1 LTLVIVTTA
10 GIKGPLK
17 TVIELMGSEK
27 NAAAV
32 ILHGFGGM
40 GKTTLVH
47 AGFARLFEAVILHGF
62 GGMGK
67 TTLVD
72 AGFARLFD
80 ANIEV
85 CRFLFVRLFD
95 NIFFLL
101 SCLTMFV
108 EVKESGNN

>member
-1 LTLVIVTTA
+1 MTLVIVTTT

-47 AGFARLFEAVILHGF
+47 AGFARLFDV
-62 GGMGK
+62 
-67 TTLVD
+67 
-72 AGFARLFD
+72 
-80 ANIEV
+80 NIEV

-108 EVKESGNN
+108 EVKESRNN